1 MIHLLMVLMHQFF
14 QRRRGLRCLVQLA
27 DFTIH

>member
-1 MIHLLMVLMHQFF
+1 MINLLMVLMHQFF
-14 QRRRGLRCLVQLA
+14 LDRRGLRCLMQPA